1 MLSIPQDHQPR
12 GGTDHCG
19 MGPPTSIIAQKNVQQ
34 ICLQVIYSFGIPSS
48 QMILLVFVVENAGLD
63 LFLKFN
69 HLVFLSV
76 NWRIK
81 IFMFRVITESNK
93 LFSTLLIFFLVDF
106 ICSFDLF
113 NYEPLSLL
121 FYWNCLCKSQS
132 PITSKQYSKWCLSH
146 SICLKSFPICCV
158 QVLIIVLLFPFNLCS
173 RLSVSIAKPLRFYL
187 RLNFGILQGSI
198 FISLLHTFTFNV
210 IQFCDFTRLY
220 MPVILQFYTS

>member
-1 MLSIPQDHQPR
+1 MPPCFLIMLSIPQDHQPR

-81 IFMFRVITESNK
+81 IFIFRVITESNK
-93 LFSTLLIFFLVDF
+93 LFSTLLIF
-106 ICSFDLF
+106 
-113 NYEPLSLL
+113 SLL
-121 FYWNCLCKSQS
+121 ILFVLLIFLIMSLCLCYFIETVCVKV
-132 PITSKQYSKWCLSH
+132 SH
-146 SICLKSFPICCV
+146 
-158 QVLIIVLLFPFNLCS
+158 
-173 RLSVSIAKPLRFYL
+173 R
-187 RLNFGILQGSI
+187 
-198 FISLLHTFTFNV
+198 
-210 IQFCDFTRLY
+210 
-220 MPVILQFYTS
+220 